1 MEKRGTKVKCFR
13 QGKEVILGCLISF
26 YTRKMMCFLSGGKGI
41 LMIKKNIAFQL
52 KPGISCETEWYFPP
66 KN

>member
-1 MEKRGTKVKCFR
+1 
-13 QGKEVILGCLISF
+13 
-26 YTRKMMCFLSGGKGI
+26 MMCFLSGGKGI

-52 KPGISCETEWYFPP
+52 KPGISCETEWYFPS